1 MQSKKT
7 DYTQYGTTIAHACIA
22 SFLFLFTSLSIKAQY
37 FTLAEYNAENL
48 FDTIAYTIP
57 ADSNFTPQGEHHWTR
72 SRMFKKLR
80 DTAAAIMA
88 IDSVRP
94 ADIVCMEEVE
104 SDTIL
109 SYLTQLSPLRNLG
122 YEYINTHSAD
132 SRGINVAILYSPL
145 TFHLL
150 NYHSIRPAT
159 DAPTRDIL
167 YASGLALNRDTIHI
181 LAVHLPSK
189 LGGKKSNTNR
199 NNVVRSIL
207 SVIDSIQTISP
218 NANIIIAGDF
228 NDGLK
233 SRSIKQ
239 IKGFTDLMK
248 NKKPGTYKY
257 QGQWD
262 TIDHILVSQSL
273 LDSDNSLHT
282 SSADAGIVD
291 KPFLLEPDQ
300 QYGGTK
306 PFRTFIGP
314 RYNHGY
320 SDHLPVYIRLTVKD

>member
-1 MQSKKT
+1 MQLKKT

-48 FDTIAYTIP
+48 FDTIAYTTP
-57 ADSNFTPQGEHHWTR
+57 ADSDFIPKGEHHWTR
-72 SRMFKKLR
+72 SRMFRKLR
-80 DTAAAIMA
+80 NTAAAIMA
-88 IDSVRP
+88 IDTVRP
-94 ADIVCMEEVE
+94 VDIVCMEEVE
-104 SDTIL
+104 SDSVL
-109 SYLTQLSPLRNLG
+109 YYLTQRTPLQNLG
-122 YEYINTHSAD
+122 YEYITTHSAD

-150 NYHSIRPAT
+150 RHHSIRPNT

-167 YASGLALNRDTIHI
+167 YASGLALNRDTLHI

-189 LGGKKSNTNR
+189 LGGRESNNNR
-199 NNVVRSIL
+199 NIVVESIL
-207 SVIDSIQTISP
+207 SAIDSIRTSSP
-218 NANIIIAGDF
+218 KANIIVAGDF
-228 NDGLK
+228 NDGLN

-239 IKGFTDLMK
+239 FKGFTDLMK

-273 LDSDNSLHT
+273 LDSNNPLHT

-314 RYNHGY
+314 RYNQGY
-320 SDHLPVYIRLTVKD
+320 SDHLPIYIRLGVKD